1 MIKPQSPTELIW
13 IKRLW
18 KTVKSRIQTSLL
30 GKVILNST
38 KMFVTFKTV
47 MSFTQEFIHP
57 TFPAVRELFNP
68 WAAGLNVA

>member
-1 MIKPQSPTELIW
+1 MIKPQPPTELVW

-30 GKVILNST
+30 GKVILNSV

-47 MSFTQEFIHP
+47 MFTQEFTHP